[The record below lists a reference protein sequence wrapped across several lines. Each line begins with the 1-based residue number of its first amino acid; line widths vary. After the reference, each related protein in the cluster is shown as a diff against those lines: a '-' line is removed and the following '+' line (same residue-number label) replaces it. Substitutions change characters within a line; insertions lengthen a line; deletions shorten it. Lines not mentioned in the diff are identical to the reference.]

1 MMRLKWPKYS
11 CLVLILL
18 LTALTVKAGYQI
30 RELETAGTL
39 LYLSFDNASLAGY
52 WKGQTPLVNHQAQI
66 TSGAL
71 GNSCIA
77 PQLNVQ
83 LEGNINPKQGTLS
96 FFTKL
101 SDSDKPLMQ
110 MLTDDGQCLI
120 QIGKTDT
127 WLRPWITLPSGKAI
141 GREADTRLLNKDQW
155 VHLTLVWDQQKGI
168 RFYIN
173 GKLAS
178 HQWGAFAYSDS
189 RTPSTLKL
197 NTQNGIDELWIFD
210 HPLDVSQIKAL
221 QQGRLIAASILAETF
236 PAPRKFT
243 PAPPSNTHL
252 TFVPYTGKIPQWAQ
266 ALRQLQMQTQQ
277 LTGVLNPV
285 SFEPHLP
292 LRLAKGH
299 DVFYKNSSTISSE
312 IRSLTELWQ
321 WYTSETSNPSPP
333 PTLLPKANL
342 DRAMQTL
349 RNLQNGKRFNINV
362 TLNLL
367 AAFKQ
372 EGDQR
377 FLNAALTNAQADE
390 TQLLRTLGIISCYGK
405 FAKRMLPDP
414 RQIAV
419 TWNNMGNDIIARVNR
434 VSKKSLHV
442 TFFNFNNQLR
452 IITLRPWALSAGQ
465 YQVVIGPDSNDDD
478 MADSIALLKQWPDVH
493 RGSEHRITLPSGQ
506 TVMQLVQIQAS
517 KKTKVAQADPA
528 LHRQWVTYDS
538 QKDELV
544 IPVKNLGTVPA
555 DDVTVEVYADGYLI
569 RNEHIKQL
577 PASGD
582 TLGHVI
588 IRYPMLSMLNAS
600 EFQVRLHCNQPEQ
613 SHRNNSITFPLHNI
627 ESN

>member
-1 MMRLKWPKYS
+1 MMQSKWTQRS
-11 CLVLILL
+11 CFVLALL
-18 LTALTVKAGYQI
+18 LTTLTVNAGYQI
-30 RELETAGTL
+30 REFETARAL

-71 GNSCIA
+71 GNSCVA

-83 LEGNINPKQGTLS
+83 LQGNINPKQGTIS
-96 FFTKL
+96 FFTKI
-101 SDSDKPLMQ
+101 SDSEKPLMQ
-110 MLTDDGQCLI
+110 IRAADGQCLI
-120 QIGKTDT
+120 QIGKAGT
-127 WLRPWITLPSGKAI
+127 WLRPWITLPSSKAI
-141 GREADTRLLNKDQW
+141 GREADTHLLKKNQW

-178 HQWGAFAYSDS
+178 HQWGAFRYTDT
-189 RTPSTLKL
+189 RTPKTLKL

-210 HPLDVSQIKAL
+210 HPLDVSQIDAL
-221 QQGRLIAASILAETF
+221 QQGRLIPASILAETF
-236 PAPRKFT
+236 PAPRQFT
-243 PAPPSNTHL
+243 PSQSAQTHL

-266 ALRQLQMQTQQ
+266 ALRQLQIQTQQ

-285 SFEPHLP
+285 AFEPGQP

-299 DVFYKNSSTISSE
+299 DVLYKNDSTISSE
-312 IRSLTELWQ
+312 IRSLTSLWQ
-321 WYTSETSNPSPP
+321 WYTSETSNPSTP

-349 RNLQNGKRFNINV
+349 RNLQNGERFNIDV

-367 AAFKQ
+367 AAFEQ
-372 EGDQR
+372 EGDRR

-390 TQLLRTLGIISCYGK
+390 TQLLSTLGIISCYGK
-405 FAKRMLPDP
+405 FTKRMLPDP
-414 RQIAV
+414 KQLTV
-419 TWNNMGNDIIARVNR
+419 TWKNMGNDIVTRVNR
-434 VSKKSLHV
+434 VSEKSLHV
-442 TFFNFNNQLR
+442 TFFNFNNQPR
-452 IITLRPWALSAGQ
+452 VITMRPWSLSAGQ
-465 YQVVIGPDSNDDD
+465 YQVVIGPDANDDD
-478 MADSIALLKQWPDVH
+478 MADSIALLTQWPDVH
-493 RGSEHRITLPSGQ
+493 RGSEHRITLPAGQ
-506 TVMQLVQIQAS
+506 TVIEWVQTQAS
-517 KKTKVAQADPA
+517 EKPKSAQADPA
-528 LHRQWVTYDS
+528 LHRQWVTYNS

-544 IPVKNLGTVPA
+544 IPVMNLGTVPA
-555 DDVTVEVYADGYLI
+555 DDLTVEVYADGYLI

-577 PASGD
+577 PASGN

-588 IRYPMLSMLNAS
+588 IRYPMISMLNAT

-613 SHRNNSITFPLHNI
+613 SNRNNDIIFPLNNI